1 MSNQTGSRRAIEALR
16 AGVPSRDA
24 VQALG
29 CEQLAIEE
37 QFRAQL
43 QAAKEAAKTGE
54 QAAGMLIA
62 GDFGA
67 GKSHMLEYLQH
78 VALEER
84 FVCSR
89 VVISKETPLY
99 DPVKFYRAAMR
110 SAVAPGKRGTA
121 LVEVA
126 AHLDPTS
133 EAYNELNAWAH
144 NPTSGLNSRFASTLF
159 LFKRLGM
166 DMELRNRLISFWAG
180 GSLEAG
186 EIRKYLR
193 SCGERATYKIETITH
208 KDLALQRFQ
217 FAPRLVIAAGY
228 VGWVLLVDELE
239 LIGRYSWLQRA
250 RSYADLARWMGKIP
264 ELQTVGLSSVFAI
277 MSNFE
282 SYVLEEKHDLEAL
295 PQKLRDKNLGD
306 LAKQAERGMR
316 LINRDK
322 SRLKA
327 PDTQTIQQTCE
338 KIRQIHA
345 EAYDWQPPP
354 LTVERLGITSMREYV
369 KRWITEWDLKRLDP
383 SYTVDLQATTLEQS
397 YSEDAALEAS
407 AEEEPKRETK

>member
-43 QAAKEAAKTGE
+43 QAAKEAAKTGK
-54 QAAGMLIA
+54 QAVGMLIA

-78 VALEER
+78 VALQER

-110 SAVAPGKRGTA
+110 SAVAPGKRGAA

-159 LFKRLGM
+159 LFCL
-166 DMELRNRLISFWAG
+166 LYTSP
-180 GSLEAG
+180 S
-186 EIRKYLR
+186 
-193 SCGERATYKIETITH
+193 
-208 KDLALQRFQ
+208 
-217 FAPRLVIAAGY
+217 PR
-228 VGWVLLVDELE
+228 D
-239 LIGRYSWLQRA
+239 RQ
-250 RSYADLARWMGKIP
+250 
-264 ELQTVGLSSVFAI
+264 
-277 MSNFE
+277 
-282 SYVLEEKHDLEAL
+282 
-295 PQKLRDKNLGD
+295 
-306 LAKQAERGMR
+306 
-316 LINRDK
+316 K
-322 SRLKA
+322 SR
-327 PDTQTIQQTCE
+327 
-338 KIRQIHA
+338 
-345 EAYDWQPPP
+345 
-354 LTVERLGITSMREYV
+354 M
-369 KRWITEWDLKRLDP
+369 P
-383 SYTVDLQATTLEQS
+383 S
-397 YSEDAALEAS
+397 S
-407 AEEEPKRETK
+407 A